1 MTKFLKK
8 NILFFFLII
17 AFLHTTNFFYNSFSI
32 FNRSYEERMI
42 KSYGYCEKESYGFIK
57 KSYEIVKNDNLF
69 VVNLEDHLWPN
80 VNNIFV
86 DLRSSI
92 NPNYTIFLNLKN
104 YDEAIKSRNI
114 IHRGRKFSFNP
125 KNIIYKFSN
134 CYLVKND

>member
-32 FNRSYEERMI
+32 LNRSYEERMI

-57 KSYEIVKNDNLF
+57 KSYDIVKNDNLF

-86 DLRSSI
+86 DLRSS
-92 NPNYTIFLNLKN
+92 FLS
-104 YDEAIKSRNI
+104 I
-114 IHRGRKFSFNP
+114 
-125 KNIIYKFSN
+125 
-134 CYLVKND
+134 